1 MKFGIQN
8 RENTLNLNIIFGI
21 DDLLPSFG
29 LTIEPLSDFM
39 KFDTKNKWN
48 ILIDIYCLDSGQVS
62 F

>member
-21 DDLLPSFG
+21 DDLVPSFG
-29 LTIEPLSDFM
+29 LTIEPLGDFM

-48 ILIDIYCLDSGQVS
+48 ILTDIYCLDSGQVS